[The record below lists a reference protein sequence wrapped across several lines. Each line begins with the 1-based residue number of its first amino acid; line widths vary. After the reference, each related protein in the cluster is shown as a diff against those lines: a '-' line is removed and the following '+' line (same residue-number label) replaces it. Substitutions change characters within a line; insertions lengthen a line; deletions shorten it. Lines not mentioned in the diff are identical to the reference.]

1 MKDLSTEYLG
11 LQLKNPLIVGSSGL
25 TDSTD
30 KIRMLADHNAGAVV
44 LKSLF
49 EEQILAE
56 FAQNLTDYT
65 ADYPDAFDYIRGYT
79 RDNSM
84 SEYLGRIS
92 AAKKA
97 VAIPV
102 IASIN
107 CITGKEW
114 MAFAKSVQDAGAD
127 ALEINI
133 SLLPCDPR
141 KGCAEYE
148 KIYFDV
154 IEKISTL
161 VSIPVALKISMYS
174 SALANLIARL
184 SWTGKVA
191 GFVLFNRYFRPD
203 FDIVKLTVRP
213 ATVFSTP
220 EEMYTSL
227 RWIALLSGTVN
238 SDFAASTGV
247 HDSTGMIKQLLA
259 GAKAVQVVSA
269 IYKNGPA
276 FIGPMLKGLE
286 DWMESQSFDRISDFR
301 GRLSVAV
308 DDDATALQRIQFMKY
323 FGGIS

>member
-11 LQLKNPLIVGSSGL
+11 LQLNNPLIVGSSGL

-30 KIRMLADHNAGAVV
+30 KIKTLADHNAGAVV

-56 FAQNLTDYT
+56 LAQNLTDYT
-65 ADYPDAFDYIRGYT
+65 ADYPDAVDYIRGYT
-79 RDNSM
+79 RDNSVTD
-84 SEYLGRIS
+84 YLGRIT

-97 VAIPV
+97 VTIPV

-107 CITGKEW
+107 CVTGKEW
-114 MAFAKSVQDAGAD
+114 MAFAKSVESAGAD
-127 ALEINI
+127 ALEVNI
-133 SLLPCDPR
+133 SLLPSDPR

-154 IEKISTL
+154 ITQIASL
-161 VSIPVALKISMYS
+161 LSIPVSLKMSMYS

-203 FDIVKLTVRP
+203 FDIVKMTVRP
-213 ATVFSTP
+213 AAIFSTP
-220 EEMYTSL
+220 DDMYTGL
-227 RWIALLSGTVN
+227 RWIALLSGTVKC
-238 SDFAASTGV
+238 DFAASTGV
-247 HDSTGMIKQLLA
+247 HDSEGIIKQLLA

-276 FIGPMLKGLE
+276 FIAPLLKGLE
-286 DWMESQSFDRISDFR
+286 EWMESQSFDRISDFR
-301 GRLSVAV
+301 GKLSVAP
-308 DDDATALQRIQFMKY
+308 DDDAAALQRIQFMKY

>member
-30 KIRMLADHNAGAVV
+30 KIKSLADNNAGAVV

-56 FAQNLTDYT
+56 LNQNLTDYT

-79 RDNSM
+79 RENSVA
-84 SEYLGRIS
+84 EYLGQIT

-97 VAIPV
+97 VSIPV

-107 CITGKEW
+107 CVTGKEW
-114 MAFAKSVQDAGAD
+114 MAFAKSVENAGAD

-133 SLLPCDPR
+133 SLLPSDPGR
-141 KGCAEYE
+141 GCADYE

-154 IEKISTL
+154 IEQVASHL
-161 VSIPVALKISMYS
+161 SIPVALKMSMYS

-203 FDIVKLTVRP
+203 FDITNLTVRP
-213 ATVFSTP
+213 ATIFSTP
-220 EEMYTSL
+220 DEMYTGL
-227 RWIALLSGTVN
+227 RWIALLSGIVK

-269 IYKNGPA
+269 IYKNGPGA
-276 FIGPMLKGLE
+276 VAAMLKGLE
-286 DWMESQSFDRISDFR
+286 EWMESKSFDRISDFR

-308 DDDATALQRIQFMKY
+308 DDDAAAFQRIQFMKY
-323 FGGIS
+323 FGGIA

>member
-11 LQLKNPLIVGSSGL
+11 LQLNNPLIVGSSGL

-30 KIRMLADHNAGAVV
+30 KIKTLADHNAGAVV

-56 FAQNLTDYT
+56 LAQNLTDYT
-65 ADYPDAFDYIRGYT
+65 ADYPDAVDYIRGYT
-79 RDNSM
+79 RDNSVTD
-84 SEYLGRIS
+84 YLGRIT

-97 VAIPV
+97 VTIPV

-107 CITGKEW
+107 CVTGKEW
-114 MAFAKSVQDAGAD
+114 MAFAKSVESAGAD

-133 SLLPCDPR
+133 SLLPSDPR

-154 IEKISTL
+154 ITQIASL
-161 VSIPVALKISMYS
+161 LSIPVSLKMSMYS

-203 FDIVKLTVRP
+203 FDIVKMTVRP
-213 ATVFSTP
+213 AAIFSTP
-220 EEMYTSL
+220 DDMYTGL
-227 RWIALLSGTVN
+227 RWIALLSGTVKC
-238 SDFAASTGV
+238 DFAASTGV
-247 HDSTGMIKQLLA
+247 HDSEGIIKQLLA

-276 FIGPMLKGLE
+276 FIAPLLKGLE
-286 DWMESQSFDRISDFR
+286 EWMESQSFDRISDFR
-301 GRLSVAV
+301 GKLSVAP
-308 DDDATALQRIQFMKY
+308 DDDAAALQRIQFMKY

>member
-11 LQLKNPLIVGSSGL
+11 LQLNNPLIVGSSGL

-30 KIRMLADHNAGAVV
+30 KIKTLADHNAGAVV

-56 FAQNLTDYT
+56 LAQNLTDYT
-65 ADYPDAFDYIRGYT
+65 ADYPDAVDYIRGYT
-79 RDNSM
+79 RDNSVTD
-84 SEYLGRIS
+84 YLGRIT

-97 VAIPV
+97 VTIPV

-107 CITGKEW
+107 CVTGKEW
-114 MAFAKSVQDAGAD
+114 MAFAKSVESAGAD

-133 SLLPCDPR
+133 SLLPSDPR
-141 KGCAEYE
+141 KGCADYE

-154 IEKISTL
+154 ITQIASL
-161 VSIPVALKISMYS
+161 LSIPVSLKMSMYS

-203 FDIVKLTVRP
+203 FDIVKMTVRP
-213 ATVFSTP
+213 APIFSTP
-220 EEMYTSL
+220 DDMYTGL
-227 RWIALLSGTVN
+227 RWIALLSGTVKC
-238 SDFAASTGV
+238 DFAASTGV
-247 HDSTGMIKQLLA
+247 HDSEGIIKQLLA

-276 FIGPMLKGLE
+276 FIASLLKGLE
-286 DWMESQSFDRISDFR
+286 EWMESQSFDRISDFR
-301 GRLSVAV
+301 GKLSVAP
-308 DDDATALQRIQFMKY
+308 DDDAAALQRIQFMKY